1 MFVSEYF
8 ELGDEFDKKE
18 IFDCILDKDSPFF
31 INLMRLKV
39 CDIPEFQGSYQSI
52 NDRFSKIATL
62 LNAFDI
68 VKKGVQYPEIFHL
81 VSLFEENI
89 GSDRLSE
96 IHIKAVKFYYYLRIF
111 CTSFQLQSV
120 GMI

>member
-8 ELGDEFDKKE
+8 GLGDEFDKEE

-52 NDRFSKIATL
+52 NDHFSKIATL
-62 LNAFDI
+62 FNAFDSEGD
-68 VKKGVQYPEIFHL
+68 KTSRFFNRDRYHL
-81 VSLFEENI
+81 YAHIHAVYRQTEE
-89 GSDRLSE
+89 L
-96 IHIKAVKFYYYLRIF
+96 
-111 CTSFQLQSV
+111 
-120 GMI
+120 

>member
-8 ELGDEFDKKE
+8 DLSDELDKKE

-52 NDRFSKIATL
+52 ND
-62 LNAFDI
+62 
-68 VKKGVQYPEIFHL
+68 H
-81 VSLFEENI
+81 
-89 GSDRLSE
+89 
-96 IHIKAVKFYYYLRIF
+96 
-111 CTSFQLQSV
+111 
-120 GMI
+120 

>member
-8 ELGDEFDKKE
+8 GLGDEFDKKE

-52 NDRFSKIATL
+52 NDHFSKIATL
-62 LNAFDI
+62 LNAFDSEGD
-68 VKKGVQYPEIFHL
+68 KTSRFFNRDRYHL
-81 VSLFEENI
+81 YAHIHAVYRQTEE
-89 GSDRLSE
+89 L
-96 IHIKAVKFYYYLRIF
+96 
-111 CTSFQLQSV
+111 
-120 GMI
+120 

>member
-8 ELGDEFDKKE
+8 GLGDEFDKKE

-52 NDRFSKIATL
+52 NDYFSKIATL
-62 LNAFDI
+62 LNASDS
-68 VKKGVQYPEIFHL
+68 KGDKMYK
-81 VSLFEENI
+81 SAFEF
-89 GSDRLSE
+89 SE
-96 IHIKAVKFYYYLRIF
+96 VNGINLGFSEGECVLLCGESGCGRTTVTA
-111 CTSFQLQSV
+111 S
-120 GMI
+120 

>member
-8 ELGDEFDKKE
+8 GLGDEFDKKE

-52 NDRFSKIATL
+52 NDHFSKIATL
-62 LNAFDI
+62 YKARRKFLMIINATAKNAASTYF
-68 VKKGVQYPEIFHL
+68 
-81 VSLFEENI
+81 N
-89 GSDRLSE
+89 
-96 IHIKAVKFYYYLRIF
+96 
-111 CTSFQLQSV
+111 
-120 GMI
+120 